1 MEKKTLYLVVAAS
14 GMGKDYVVDKLC
26 KEFNKKKVISR
37 TTRKQRY
44 EGEDTHIFVSEKMA
58 DEEFDNA
65 VAKTVFNGYRYYA
78 TEFDVCNSDFYIIDP
93 NGIYEMKNK
102 DKYNPV
108 IVYIKSNIFVKTYHM
123 IKRGDKLRN
132 IISRL
137 INDRKEFKGFKGDL
151 NFKSSNEMYE
161 YFKEKFSI
169 EKDKNII
176 RSSKIYEPKQECSF

>member
-14 GMGKDYVVDKLC
+14 GVGKDYVVDKLC
-26 KEFNKKKVISR
+26 KEFDKKKVISR

-44 EGEDTHIFVSEKMA
+44 KGENTHIFVSEQMA

-78 TEFDVCNSDFYIIDP
+78 TEFDLRFSEFYIINP
-93 NGIYEMKNK
+93 GAISEMKHK
-102 DKYNPV
+102 DQFNIIV
-108 IVYIKSNIFVKTYHM
+108 VYIKSNIFIKTYHM
-123 IKRGDKLRN
+123 IKRGDKLKN

-161 YFKEKFSI
+161 YFKEKFSV

-176 RSSKIYEPKQECSF
+176 RSSRIYKSKQECRF